1 LKRSVE
7 GEKAALEPGVILL
20 QIDGL
25 AYVQLQQALAD
36 GRMPFL
42 RRLIENHDYQLTAF
56 YSGLPSTTPAVQAE
70 LFFGIPVSVPA
81 IRFLS
86 RESGDDCLML
96 NPLQVKLIAEDL
108 QLQQEGLLKNG
119 SSYSNIYVGGASIS
133 RYCIETLEPHN
144 LFKRKRPFTTFWTLL
159 QHLGKIVRILG
170 LALTESAMAL
180 SDLFQGIRQKQNIF
194 KEIKF
199 EPTRI
204 WVCVVLRELVRFW
217 VKLDIRNGTPII
229 CANFVGYDEHAHRRG
244 PDSAFTHWSLIGIDG
259 VLRDIEHK
267 ARKSK
272 RRHYQVVIYSD
283 HGQEAVVPYQTAFNR
298 SLSAGIRNAFAA
310 GLLSGFEIS
319 WTEELLGQI
328 YFFRRGRKL
337 LGTMRTTGKAATRS
351 LRIQC
356 DFWVLN
362 IPIQNKQAMIWYGH
376 GASRAAIYH
385 QEFFPG
391 HSQYSVFYLLYGCT
405 GV

>member
-1 LKRSVE
+1 
-7 GEKAALEPGVILL
+7 
-20 QIDGL
+20 
-25 AYVQLQQALAD
+25 
-36 GRMPFL
+36 M
-42 RRLIENHDYQLTAF
+42 
-56 YSGLPSTTPAVQAE
+56 
-70 LFFGIPVSVPA
+70 
-81 IRFLS
+81 
-86 RESGDDCLML
+86 
-96 NPLQVKLIAEDL
+96 
-108 QLQQEGLLKNG
+108 
-119 SSYSNIYVGGASIS
+119 
-133 RYCIETLEPHN
+133 
-144 LFKRKRPFTTFWTLL
+144 

>member
-108 QLQQEGLLKNG
+108 QLRQEGLLKNG

-144 LFKRKRPFTTFWTLL
+144 LFKRKRPIYNLL
-159 QHLGKIVRILG
+159 
-170 LALTESAMAL
+170 
-180 SDLFQGIRQKQNIF
+180 
-194 KEIKF
+194 
-199 EPTRI
+199 
-204 WVCVVLRELVRFW
+204 
-217 VKLDIRNGTPII
+217 
-229 CANFVGYDEHAHRRG
+229 
-244 PDSAFTHWSLIGIDG
+244 DSVA
-259 VLRDIEHK
+259 
-267 ARKSK
+267 
-272 RRHYQVVIYSD
+272 
-283 HGQEAVVPYQTAFNR
+283 
-298 SLSAGIRNAFAA
+298 
-310 GLLSGFEIS
+310 
-319 WTEELLGQI
+319 
-328 YFFRRGRKL
+328 
-337 LGTMRTTGKAATRS
+337 
-351 LRIQC
+351 
-356 DFWVLN
+356 
-362 IPIQNKQAMIWYGH
+362 
-376 GASRAAIYH
+376 ASRQNRA
-385 QEFFPG
+385 
-391 HSQYSVFYLLYGCT
+391 HSRT
-405 GV
+405 GSD